1 MRLSG
6 TGIPHR
12 VFLGPKRNHRLN
24 PGSERKA
31 TLTAHQWVK
40 EFPGKIEVCDTNGI
54 LLEMNGRAEAD
65 ENGQQLIGTN
75 ILDCHP
81 EPARTKL
88 EEILKN
94 GRLNVYTIEKR
105 GQKQLIYQTPWYI
118 DGKYAGL
125 VELSLEIPETMPH
138 FIRQG

>member
-1 MRLSG
+1 MAS
-6 TGIPHR
+6 
-12 VFLGPKRNHRLN
+12 
-24 PGSERKA
+24 
-31 TLTAHQWVK
+31 HQWVK

-54 LLEMNGRAEAD
+54 LLEMNDRAEAD

-88 EEILKN
+88 AQILAS
-94 GRLNVYTIEKR
+94 GRPNIYTIKKR
-105 GQKQLIYQTPWYI
+105 GQKKLIYQAPWYI

-125 VELSLEIPETMPH
+125 VELSLDIPETMPH
-138 FIRQG
+138 FVRKG